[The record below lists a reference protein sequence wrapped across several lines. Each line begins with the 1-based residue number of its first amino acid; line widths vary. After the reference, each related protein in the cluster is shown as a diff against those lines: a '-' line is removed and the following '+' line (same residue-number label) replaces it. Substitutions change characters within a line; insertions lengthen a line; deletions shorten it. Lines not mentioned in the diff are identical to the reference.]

1 MRPKDTMPA
10 ATAIAKR
17 GLPYDGK
24 QGTPA
29 GPRRVRREWR
39 GLEERDDDDRQEG
52 ERGLRQEGAGEQ
64 QARNELP
71 RPDHRLG
78 SDDRGRKPA
87 AHDPGDRTRPEGRRS
102 RVGRGEAVALDV
114 GDVEPGREGA
124 EAEREEAAAR
134 DAGRGDE
141 TAGNAE
147 ERAEDVAVAP
157 PKPAHDERGG
167 KRPERD
173 PELDEADR
181 QGREASVR
189 RERKPDD
196 AAERGHDR
204 RGRAAERLRRG
215 EDARVVPRD
224 PVVDHRP
231 LRSGGRSRARS
242 AAPRRRGETRAGPSL
257 P

>member
-1 MRPKDTMPA
+1 MPA

-17 GLPYDGK
+17 GCHTMTSKGRPPDRGASGANGVGLRNA
-24 QGTPA
+24 TTTI
-29 GPRRVRREWR
+29 VRR
-39 GLEERDDDDRQEG
+39 
-52 ERGLRQEGAGEQ
+52 ASAAC
-64 QARNELP
+64 ARKVPVNSRPGNELP

-134 DAGRGDE
+134 DAGCGHE

-147 ERAEDVAVAP
+147 ERAEGVAVAP
-157 PKPAHDERGG
+157 PKPAHDEGGG
-167 KRPERD
+167 KRPERH

-181 QGREASVR
+181 QGRETSVR

-204 RGRAAERLRRG
+204 RGRAAERLRCG

-231 LRSGGRSRARS
+231 LRSGGRSRAHS